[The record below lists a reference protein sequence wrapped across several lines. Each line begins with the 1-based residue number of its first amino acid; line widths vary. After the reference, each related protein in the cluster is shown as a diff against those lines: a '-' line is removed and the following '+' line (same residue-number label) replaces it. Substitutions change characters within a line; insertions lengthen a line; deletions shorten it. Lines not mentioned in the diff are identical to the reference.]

1 VYDWR
6 LNLTDNCLWKQIM
19 RRTSSLGGILTSCP
33 CSFELLSTFGFAI
46 LLLAIMIQINI
57 ESCNNWIQYFK
68 LEESHWACQ
77 FVESDILTQGS
88 GIYALQ
94 QNESNEEFRTWIR
107 SFVESSARIGYEV
120 NWFTIVFELCVESS
134 ARIGLE
140 LKHKLHQKVN
150 CWNYKLS

>member
-77 FVESDILTQGS
+77 FVESDILTQWS

-107 SFVESSARIGYEV
+107 SFVGSQLTGLRLFSNCVWNLVR
-120 NWFTIVFELCVESS
+120 ELDLNLN
-134 ARIGLE
+134 I
-140 LKHKLHQKVN
+140 N
-150 CWNYKLS
+150 CIKR